1 MLFTLK
7 TLCRFVGQSE
17 TLIHL
22 YQFATGQS
30 DRPTG
35 ASASML
41 YSCFTSLCRMGQSDT
56 TGRSAKMIFAKSM
69 AAQT

>member
-1 MLFTLK
+1 MFFTLK
-7 TLCRFVGQSE
+7 ILCRFVGQSK

-30 DRPTG
+30 DTG
-35 ASASML
+35 ASML
-41 YSCFTSLCRMGQSDT
+41 YSCLTLPCHMGQSDT
-56 TGRSAKMIFAKSM
+56 TGRSAEMMFAKRM